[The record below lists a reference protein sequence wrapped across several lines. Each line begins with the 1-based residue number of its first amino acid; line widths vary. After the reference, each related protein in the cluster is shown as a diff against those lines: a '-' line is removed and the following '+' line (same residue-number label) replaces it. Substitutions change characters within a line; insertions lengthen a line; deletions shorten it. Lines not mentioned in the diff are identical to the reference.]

1 MNSPKDYFQFS
12 EEIVDQQLDFFM
24 GSSHVD
30 LLFSNI
36 PLEETIEICTK
47 ELFNESETV
56 ENLGISEF
64 MELLSLATK
73 YSHFIF

>member
-12 EEIVDQQLDFFM
+12 EEIVDQQPDFFM
-24 GSSHVD
+24 GSLHVD

-36 PLEETIEICTK
+36 PLEETIEICTN
-47 ELFNESETV
+47 ELFKESETV